1 MNKMNIPLTISL
13 IASSSH
19 RAIVSVA
26 IFQTTTNRSINNMR
40 ALHMDD
46 MRNCEQETATT
57 CRCFFL
63 FVRSTHPSV
72 MTTSSNISRQLS
84 MNFRKNPI
92 HVVLLYSQDLDLS
105 HDVSFSVDTP
115 LLRIAIHKSRFCF
128 FR

>member
-1 MNKMNIPLTISL
+1 MLRQQH
-13 IASSSH
+13 AD
-19 RAIVSVA
+19 A
-26 IFQTTTNRSINNMR
+26 
-40 ALHMDD
+40 
-46 MRNCEQETATT
+46 
-57 CRCFFL
+57 FFL